1 MADDEPRRR
10 GPAWG
15 RLLAESVLIVLSIL
29 LALGA
34 DAWREGRIE
43 SERREAA
50 LDNVR
55 AEIEA
60 NIAALASVLPYHV
73 EVLGRLGETVGAD
86 HGVAGFAVLA
96 GVAPRGLQSPDI
108 RRTAWLTAL
117 SSGVVASF
125 DYDTIYALS
134 GLYDMQEQ
142 GVMTTVGRITDML
155 FSTELHDPTRVGIAL
170 ARIDALT
177 RELVGQEEYLLG
189 RSREVLAALAPA
201 GPARPPRE

>member
-1 MADDEPRRR
+1 MADDEPPRR

-34 DAWREGRIE
+34 DAWRDGRIE
-43 SERREAA
+43 SDRREAA

-60 NIAALASVLPYHV
+60 NIAALETALPYHV
-73 EVLGRLGETVGAD
+73 EVLGRLGETVRAD
-86 HGVAGFAVLA
+86 HRVAGFAVLA
-96 GVAPRGLQSPDI
+96 AVAPRGLQSPDI

-125 DYDTIYALS
+125 DYNITYVLS

-142 GVMTTVGRITDML
+142 GVVTTIGRITDIL

-170 ARIDALT
+170 TRIDALT

-201 GPARPPRE
+201 GPATPPRE